1 MPPSLLALPPEHLA
15 ALAQGRAASEALA
28 STPTEVR
35 RAWLEALASG
45 LETAQGALLA
55 ANAEDL
61 EAAHAAGLDAAKLDR
76 MALDPKRLAA
86 LAQAVRE
93 VSAQADPLAF
103 REERGQRPSGIRV
116 ARVAAPLGLIAMIYE
131 ARPNVTVD
139 AAALALY
146 AGNAILLR
154 PGKEIA
160 RTALALGAVLEAS
173 LAAAGLPSGA
183 ARVVTDPDRAWFR
196 TMCEAAGQ
204 VDLLIP
210 RGGEGLI
217 RAVQAAAKVPVL
229 AHAEGVC
236 HTYLHASADPAK
248 ALALVLNG
256 KVQRPGVCN
265 ATEGLILDRALV
277 PGLWPQLAEAL
288 QGAGVQLHASPEL
301 AALAPGAEADGLEQ
315 RGREWL
321 SLALTAWA
329 VEGLDEAIAEIR
341 RHGSGHTEAI
351 VAEEEAAAR
360 RFQREVQ
367 ASCVM
372 WNASTRF
379 NDGGELGLGAEIGI
393 STTRLH
399 AWGPMGAEALTTR
412 RWLVEGEGAVRG

>member
-1 MPPSLLALPPEHLA
+1 MHPSSLALPSDHL
-15 ALAQGRAASEALA
+15 EALA
-28 STPTEVR
+28 AGRVAGERLACSSTEQR
-35 RAWLEALASG
+35 RAWLEALA
-45 LETAQGALLA
+45 TALDAAHAPLLA

-61 EAAHAAGLDAAKLDR
+61 AAARAAGLDAAKLDR
-76 MALDPKRLAA
+76 MALDSARLAA

-93 VSAQADPLAF
+93 VAAQPDPLAY
-103 REERGQRPSGIRV
+103 REERGSRPSGIRV

-173 LAAAGLPSGA
+173 LGSVGLPSA
-183 ARVVTDPDRAWFR
+183 AVQVVTDPDRAWFR
-196 TMCEAAGQ
+196 TMCEAAGL

-236 HTYLHASADPAK
+236 HTYLHASADPAQ
-248 ALALVLNG
+248 ALAIVLNG

-265 ATEGLILDRALV
+265 ATEGLVIDRAAL
-277 PGLWPQLAEAL
+277 PALWPPIAEAL
-288 QGAGVQLHASPEL
+288 QGAGVRIHASPEL
-301 AALAPGAEADGLEQ
+301 VAMVPGCLDDGLDH

-321 SLALTAWA
+321 RLELTAWA
-329 VEGLDEAIAEIR
+329 VEGLDEAIDELR
-341 RHGSGHTEAI
+341 RYGSGHTEAI
-351 VAEEEAAAR
+351 VATDEAAAR

-412 RWLVEGEGAVRG
+412 RWLVEGEGAVRA